1 MICCDFVWEHFQLL
15 DLLREGNV
23 FYPLGLVTP
32 GPGIRQIGTIPYAPS
47 FPDDV
52 GGRESTF
59 NTGDKGLILGSGRF
73 PGGGHGSPLQYSCLE
88 NPMDRGGWRAIIQR
102 VTKSLTRLKQFS
114 MHVLLYLYYFSQS
127 SHKSME

>member
-47 FPDDV
+47 FPDGAVVKNPPANARIAKDM
-52 GGRESTF
+52 S
-59 NTGDKGLILGSGRF
+59 LIPRSGRF
-73 PGGGHGSPLQYSCLE
+73 PGGGHSNPLQYTCLE
-88 NPMDRGGWRAIIQR
+88 NPMKRGTW
-102 VTKSLTRLKQFS
+102 
-114 MHVLLYLYYFSQS
+114 
-127 SHKSME
+127 